1 MTLQEEAAASAN
13 DAVPGTSKVKNATA
27 AVAAEQQRFV
37 VELED
42 LGAEYLEELL
52 RISES

>member
-1 MTLQEEAAASAN
+1 MSVN
-13 DAVPGTSKVKNATA
+13 DAVSGTSKVRNTA
-27 AVAAEQQRFV
+27 AAATAEQQRFV

-52 RISES
+52 RIFES

>member
-1 MTLQEEAAASAN
+1 MAAASAN
-13 DAVPGTSKVKNATA
+13 DAVLGTSKVKNAA
-27 AVAAEQQRFV
+27 ATTAAEQQCFV

>member
-1 MTLQEEAAASAN
+1 VS
-13 DAVPGTSKVKNATA
+13 GTSKVKNAASA
-27 AVAAEQQRFV
+27 AAAEQQRFI

-42 LGAEYLEELL
+42 LDAQYLEELL

>member
-1 MTLQEEAAASAN
+1 VSVN
-13 DAVPGTSKVKNATA
+13 DAVSGTSKVRNAA
-27 AVAAEQQRFV
+27 AAAAAEQQRFV

-52 RISES
+52 RIAES

>member
-1 MTLQEEAAASAN
+1 MLAN
-13 DAVPGTSKVKNATA
+13 DAVSGMSKVKN
-27 AVAAEQQRFV
+27 VAATMAAKQQRFI

-52 RISES
+52 RIAES